1 MRNALT
7 YGALGGGALLAGG
20 QAVKE
25 QEDPGSIF
33 LAGLGGGAGAVG
45 GLGAAK
51 GLAGKFSPAL
61 RRAMGGAE
69 AAGQGLAYRYLS
81 GDQAPRSSLETRK
94 FVENRPKKQGPV
106 DKLLTKEAKEYLEAT
121 EPLNPGYTAMRDV
134 VDPRRE
140 GSLARRLGKA
150 TAFGTVPAIAL
161 AGGFGGVTAGGVL
174 GAAGLPGF
182 VDPESYGSSNSP
194 GARYKQTTVNYV

>member
-20 QAVKE
+20 QAIKE

-45 GLGAAK
+45 GLGAAR

-61 RRAMGGAE
+61 VRAMGSASEKGRETASE
-69 AAGQGLAYRYLS
+69 YLKRVKAD
-81 GDQAPRSSLETRK
+81 G
-94 FVENRPKKQGPV
+94 KKQGPV
-106 DKLLTKEAKEYLEAT
+106 GKFLKKEAREYLEAT

-140 GSLARRLGKA
+140 GSLARRIGKA
-150 TAFGTVPAIAL
+150 TAIGTVPAIAL

-194 GARYKQTTVNYV
+194 GARYKQTTVNYS

>member
-20 QAVKE
+20 QAIKE

-45 GLGAAK
+45 GLGAAR

-61 RRAMGGAE
+61 VRAMGSASETGRETASK
-69 AAGQGLAYRYLS
+69 YLK
-81 GDQAPRSSLETRK
+81 GVKADG
-94 FVENRPKKQGPV
+94 KKQGPV
-106 DKLLTKEAKEYLEAT
+106 GKLLTKEAREYLEAT

-150 TAFGTVPAIAL
+150 TAIGTVPAIAL

-194 GARYKQTTVNYV
+194 GARYKQTTMNYI

>member
-61 RRAMGGAE
+61 LRAMGGAE
-69 AAGQGLAYRYLS
+69 TAGQGLAYRYLS

-106 DKLLTKEAKEYLEAT
+106 GKFLTKEAREAVEGLEPTAKGYRN
-121 EPLNPGYTAMRDV
+121 LRDAINPQL
-134 VDPRRE
+134 P
-140 GSLARRLGKA
+140 GSLARGLGAA
-150 TAFGTVPAIAL
+150 TAVGTVPAIAL

>member
-20 QAVKE
+20 QAIRE

-33 LAGLGGGAGAVG
+33 LAGLGGGAGAIG
-45 GLGAAK
+45 GLGAAR
-51 GLAGKFSPAL
+51 GLAGKFAPQL
-61 RRAMGGAE
+61 VRGINKGAE
-69 AAGQGLAYRYLS
+69 GAQDALVRYT
-81 GDQAPRSSLETRK
+81 APRSSIETK
-94 FVENRPKKQGPV
+94 EKVSRPFS
-106 DKLLTKEAKEYLEAT
+106 KEAKKVIDVLEPT
-121 EPLNPGYTAMRDV
+121 KVGYKNMRDI
-134 VDPRRE
+134 VDPQRS
-140 GSLARRLGKA
+140 GSLARSLGTA
-150 TAFGTVPAIAL
+150 TAIGTVPAIAL

>member
-20 QAVKE
+20 QAIKE

-45 GLGAAK
+45 GLGAAR

-61 RRAMGGAE
+61 VRAMGSASEKGRETASE
-69 AAGQGLAYRYLS
+69 YLKRVKAD
-81 GDQAPRSSLETRK
+81 G
-94 FVENRPKKQGPV
+94 KKQGPV
-106 DKLLTKEAKEYLEAT
+106 GKFLKKEAREYLEAT

-150 TAFGTVPAIAL
+150 TAIGTVPAIAL

-194 GARYKQTTVNYV
+194 GARYKQTTVNYS